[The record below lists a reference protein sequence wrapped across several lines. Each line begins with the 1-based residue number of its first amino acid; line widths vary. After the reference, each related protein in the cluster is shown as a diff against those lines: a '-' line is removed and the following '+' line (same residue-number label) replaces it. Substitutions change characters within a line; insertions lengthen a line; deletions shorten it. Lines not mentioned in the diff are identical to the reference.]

1 MARSNCARKRQNIQ
15 ECVCTSTLLVPS
27 LNDKTSNSL
36 SQFFTTPNSMS
47 KETETVY
54 NAVPADEADTPTKE
68 IRVQEP
74 RCRTKKRILIALATM
89 MFIGGMTAI
98 IIDDESGHHD
108 HPHHGHHHHHFHH
121 HHDHRHKKR
130 HGVWG
135 HYVWVPDDNT
145 VTDEDIMYCNEH
157 EWCRKAKEWFKTHGE
172 ESITETE
179 SSSSD
184 SSDDSN
190 DSNDSNFITYFKNS
204 KPGAEDEALE
214 VEELPPLNENV
225 QEKTEGL
232 LRGGKVTH
240 GGN

>member
-1 MARSNCARKRQNIQ
+1 
-15 ECVCTSTLLVPS
+15 
-27 LNDKTSNSL
+27 
-36 SQFFTTPNSMS
+36 MS
-47 KETETVY
+47 KEQETVY
-54 NAVPADEADTPTKE
+54 NAVPADEADTPTKA
-68 IRVQEP
+68 IRVQDSAWS
-74 RCRTKKRILIALATM
+74 TKKRILIALATM
-89 MFIGGMTAI
+89 MFLGGMTAI
-98 IIDDESGHHD
+98 IIDDASGHHD

-157 EWCRKAKEWFKTHGE
+157 EWCRKAKEWFKTHDEDSMTGAD
-172 ESITETE
+172 S

-184 SSDDSN
+184 SSDDSD
-190 DSNDSNFITYFKNS
+190 DSNDSNFIAYFKNS
-204 KPGAEDEALE
+204 KPADENDGLED
-214 VEELPPLNENV
+214 EELPPLNENV

-232 LRGGKVTH
+232 LRGGKITN